1 MPTIRVGVNAP
12 STSSGQIVDIESGGF
27 GITIS
32 NAGAEAVD
40 WSINSGSSWTS
51 IAAGASASVGGAA
64 SGSLRLRRG
73 TAGGYPVPVD
83 VTFSEAG
90 AVYQDPTT
98 GALVGV
104 GGVPIFRTDAP
115 PNADILSGETEALS
129 STAAIS
135 TTATIRITPTQGVF
149 RKARVSWVNNGG
161 PGSGV
166 LRIAANCAND
176 VMGLFAANDSQ
187 QRDYSMTIGNAV
199 QIISPTPITS
209 LNFTA
214 DQAYGAG
221 QHILIVT
228 FAE

>member
-12 STSSGQIVDIESGGF
+12 STSSGQIVDIESGGL

-90 AVYQDPTT
+90 AVYQDPAT

-104 GGVPIFRTDAP
+104 GGATVFRTDSP
-115 PNADILSGETEALS
+115 PSADTMRSPIEHYG
-129 STAAIS
+129 STAAVS
-135 TTATIRITPTQGVF
+135 TTATLRFTPTATF
-149 RKARVSWVNNGG
+149 RKARISWVNNGAS
-161 PGSGV
+161 GSAKLYLAV
-166 LRIAANCAND
+166 NRAND
-176 VMGLFAANDSQ
+176 VAGLTASQ
-187 QRDYSMTIGNAV
+187 SAKQRDAVMTMGDTL
-199 QIISPTPITS
+199 QIVSPTPITS
-209 LNFTA
+209 INVSSDSAISANTHQLV
-214 DQAYGAG
+214 
-221 QHILIVT
+221 VT
-228 FAE
+228 FGA